1 MKTNSISY
9 ILTVLFFV
17 LSRACYSQ
25 LENVYVETYYVTD
38 ENDATDSTGGYIEA
52 NTTTYRIYLDLAPGT
67 TVSEIFGDVE
77 HPFEIKSSAPFYN
90 HSTDGQSF
98 AKDFLKA
105 RYQESTVALDT
116 WLTIGQTTKKQG
128 EITHFGLPKRQDT
141 NGSFIGGI
149 NNDGGSELIPEGLLN
164 NQNLVYPLTIADG
177 MDTLNYTPNEWFS
190 TGVVDFFDGL
200 DTTIFGSSL
209 DDTSFVSSNFTLSC
223 SGVQG
228 VLPDSNVILIAQL
241 TTKGELEF
249 KINFKA
255 TYLVDSV
262 LTTTTYV
269 GTNSIISDDQV
280 YSSFLSYPLICG
292 CTDPQYIEF
301 NPAFSCSDST
311 ACQNP
316 VHYGCLDTLACN
328 YDSLANFN
336 IPELCCYPGWCADR
350 NIENVCPDLM
360 GDRVKLYIYP
370 NPASDRLTVEFISGL
385 ASTSIITITNIHGY
399 ETYRFDQNEHL
410 EYFFR
415 NIQLTDWSPGIY
427 QVKVQTDQSLTSK
440 LFVIL

>member
-1 MKTNSISY
+1 MKTKSISY
-9 ILTVLFFV
+9 IISFILFI
-17 LSRACYSQ
+17 LSPACYCQ

-38 ENDATDSTGGYIEA
+38 ENDATDSTGGYIQA

-67 TVSEIFGDVE
+67 TVTEIFGDAE
-77 HPFEIKSSAPFYN
+77 HPFEIKSSEPFYN

-164 NQNLVYPLTIADG
+164 NQNLAYPLTIADG

-190 TGVVDFFDGL
+190 TGVVDFFNGL

-209 DDTSFVSSNFTLSC
+209 DDTSFVSTNFTLSC

-228 VLPDSNVILIAQL
+228 VLPDSNMVLIAQL

-249 KINFKA
+249 KINFRA
-255 TYLVDSV
+255 TYLVDGV
-262 LTTTTYV
+262 LTTTTYI

-292 CTDPQYIEF
+292 CTNPQYIEF
-301 NPAFSCSDST
+301 SPAFSCSDST

-316 VHYGCLDTLACN
+316 VYYGCMDTLACN
-328 YDSLANFN
+328 YDSLANYN

-350 NIENVCPDLM
+350 NIENVCPHLM
-360 GDRVKLYIYP
+360 GNRDKLSIYP
-370 NPASDRLTVEFISGL
+370 NPASDRLTVEFISGS

-410 EYFFR
+410 EYFAR
-415 NIQLTDWSPGIY
+415 SIPLTDWSPGIY